1 MYTVYSRWLAYELR
15 KRGFKIEEVQ
25 PNPNKSELDCY
36 LFQNSENLQS
46 AIRELNFLRKR
57 N

>member
-15 KRGFKIEEVQ
+15 KMGFKIEEVQ
-25 PNPNKSELDCY
+25 PNPNKPELDCY
-36 LFQNSENLQS
+36 LFKNSENLQL
-46 AIRELNFLRKR
+46 AIRELSFLRKR

>member
-1 MYTVYSRWLAYELR
+1 MYTVYSRWLAYALR

-25 PNPNKSELDCY
+25 PNPNKPEFDCY
-36 LFQNSENLQS
+36 LFKDSESLQLT
-46 AIRELNFLRKR
+46 IRELGSRKK

>member
-25 PNPNKSELDCY
+25 PNPNKPEFDCY
-36 LFQNSENLQS
+36 LFKDSEDLQS
-46 AIRELNFLRKR
+46 TIRELGSRKKKD
-57 N
+57 